1 MHFIAIPWKNLRRR
15 KVRSI
20 ATVTGFVVAIGTMV
34 ALLAVAQG
42 FESSFAEIFTKRGVD
57 LLVIRAGGGQRVGS
71 LLDES
76 IAKQLQALPRV
87 TRVVGGIV
95 DMVSLDGGLA
105 GAPVNG
111 VPPNSPFLAGLRV
124 TEGRGLQESDK
135 RAAIIGSL
143 LAERFAK
150 RSGDTLDI
158 AGELQTVVGVF
169 ESANVYENGAIY
181 VPLETLQAL
190 LGLTGKVNGFAV
202 VTDKAEGSPDS
213 IERLREQIRAL
224 RDGDGR
230 PMKLDALPVQDYV
243 STMKEI
249 QATHAMAWAI
259 STMALL
265 LGSIA
270 AFNTMAMSVAE
281 QVRELGILRAIGW
294 RRRRIV
300 GLVVLES
307 TLLALVGSL
316 LGIALGAFVVVILGQ
331 LPATSAIISGVVTWR
346 AVAWSLL
353 AGVGVGLAAGAY
365 PARWAAS
372 LIPAEAIRGG

>member
-1 MHFIAIPWKNLRRR
+1 MHFVAIAWKNLRRR

-34 ALLAVAQG
+34 ALLAIAQG
-42 FESSFAEIFTKRGVD
+42 FESSFSEIFTKRGID
-57 LLVIRAGGGQRVGS
+57 LLVIRAGGSQRVGS
-71 LLDES
+71 MLDES
-76 IAKQLQALPRV
+76 VAGKLQALPGV
-87 TRVVGGIV
+87 SRVVGGIV
-95 DMVSLDGGLA
+95 DMVPLDGGHA

-111 VPPNSPFLAGLRV
+111 VPANSPFLAGLRI
-124 TEGRGLQESDK
+124 TEGRGLLAGDT
-135 RAAIIGSL
+135 RAAIIGRV
-143 LAERFAK
+143 LAERVDK
-150 RSGDTLDI
+150 RSGDMLEI
-158 AGELQTVVGVF
+158 AGELQSIVGVF

-181 VPLETLQAL
+181 VPLGTLQAH
-190 LGLTGKVNGFAV
+190 LGLQGKVNGFAIV
-202 VTDKAEGSPDS
+202 ANRAGGPVDG
-213 IERLREQIRAL
+213 IERLRERIRAL
-224 RDGDGR
+224 RDDEGR
-230 PMKLDALPVQDYV
+230 PLKLDAVPVHDYV

-249 QATHAMAWAI
+249 QATHATAWAI
-259 STMALL
+259 SAMALL
-265 LGSIA
+265 LGSIG

-281 QVRELGILRAIGW
+281 QVKELGILRAIGW

-353 AGVGVGLAAGAY
+353 AGVCVGLAAGAY

-372 LIPAEAIRGG
+372 LVPAEAIRGG